1 MIDAEV
7 LAERTTAIERHLKRV
22 ADCLPARP
30 EDLRPLTDASD
41 AVVLH
46 LWLAVQIAVDLAVHA
61 CVRLGLGSPPTY
73 ADAFRRLE
81 NAGILDSRLATALVR
96 AAGFRNVI
104 AHAYEG
110 VDLLRVHAAASAGP
124 ADLRAFLTKIAA
136 QALR

>member
-7 LAERTTAIERHLKRV
+7 LAERTAAIERHLRRV
-22 ADCLPARP
+22 ADRLPARP

-81 NAGILDSRLATALVR
+81 SAGILDSRLATALVR

-110 VDLLRVHAAASAGP
+110 VDLLRVHAAARTGP
-124 ADLRAFLTKIAA
+124 ADLRAFLAKIAVP
-136 QALR
+136 ALR